1 VKAFVQHYGEMVLA
15 MLIGM
20 ATLFPLWEIATGS
33 ASEGTWVDLVEVE
46 MLVMATAMTVPMAL
60 WMVRR
65 GHGRRPIAEMSL
77 AMYAGFVV
85 LFPFL
90 WAGTLDDM
98 GVMMLGHVLM
108 PIFMLGAMLLR
119 RDEYVHAHRAH
130 QVLV

>member
-1 VKAFVQHYGEMVLA
+1 MVLA
-15 MLIGM
+15 MVIGM
-20 ATLFPLWEIATGS
+20 VTLFPLWEIATGS
-33 ASEGTWVDLVEVE
+33 APDSSWANRVEVE

-65 GHGRRPIAEMSL
+65 GHGRQPVLEMSL

-90 WAGTLDDM
+90 WAGSLDDM

-108 PIFMLGAMLLR
+108 PAFMLGAMLLR
-119 RDEYVHAHRAH
+119 REEYAHAHRTH
-130 QVLV
+130 EVVM